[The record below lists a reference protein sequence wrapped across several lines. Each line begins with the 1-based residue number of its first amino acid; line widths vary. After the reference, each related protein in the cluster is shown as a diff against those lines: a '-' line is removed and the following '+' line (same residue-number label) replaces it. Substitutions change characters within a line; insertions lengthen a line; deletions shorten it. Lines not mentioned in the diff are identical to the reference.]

1 VLRFGESLAADFRAD
16 ALSMSATDTRFTLIS
31 PEGTMTVESPLLG
44 RYNVSNVLCALAC
57 AYASGVS
64 IADAVKSLASFPGV
78 PGRME
83 KVDCGQD
90 FNVLVD
96 YAHTPDALHNALS
109 MLRPITRGRVL
120 VVFGCGGNRDRLKRP
135 LMTNAV
141 QAESDESWA
150 TADNPRN
157 ETVTGIFDDMKGGVI
172 RPDAIHWIEDRRR
185 AIHLALSAA
194 KAGDSVLIAG
204 KGHETY
210 QEFSDTVATFDDRV
224 VARELLWLRQA
235 SGVWN
240 GRGAG
245 Q

>member
-1 VLRFGESLAADFRAD
+1 
-16 ALSMSATDTRFTLIS
+16 
-31 PEGTMTVESPLLG
+31 
-44 RYNVSNVLCALAC
+44 
-57 AYASGVS
+57 
-64 IADAVKSLASFPGV
+64 
-78 PGRME
+78 
-83 KVDCGQD
+83 
-90 FNVLVD
+90 
-96 YAHTPDALHNALS
+96 
-109 MLRPITRGRVL
+109 
-120 VVFGCGGNRDRLKRP
+120 
-135 LMTNAV
+135 
-141 QAESDESWA
+141 
-150 TADNPRN
+150 
-157 ETVTGIFDDMKGGVI
+157 MKGGVI

-240 GRGAG
+240 GRDAG